1 MKFQLLFE
9 SGLHAFV
16 DGYFREAVS
25 SIWAGLERFY
35 EFASKVIVY
44 SMGISSESFDETIKE
59 MKNAS
64 ERQLGSFYSLYHVKF
79 KKKLCF
85 LDQEKD
91 FGFRNKVIH
100 KGYFPNE
107 SETAAFIFRIYDHIW
122 MIIEMLSKKDI
133 FHVYT
138 NEQEK
143 RANITVEGVQDTL
156 FSTTPC
162 VINLLCS
169 NETDKLIKSDLKTQI
184 LKIKNEKHNSEA
196 L

>member
-1 MKFQLLFE
+1 MNQKQLLLFQDIR
-9 SGLHAFV
+9 S
-16 DGYFREAVS
+16 Y
-25 SIWAGLERFY
+25 
-35 EFASKVIVY
+35 
-44 SMGISSESFDETIKE
+44 
-59 MKNAS
+59 
-64 ERQLGSFYSLYHVKF
+64 
-79 KKKLCF
+79 
-85 LDQEKD
+85 LDD
-91 FGFRNKVIH
+91 NRNVV
-100 KGYFPNE
+100 
-107 SETAAFIFRIYDHIW
+107 
-122 MIIEMLSKKDI
+122 KKDI